1 MIWIMV
7 YGFPHRYT
15 GGVPAPS
22 MIHQNQPV
30 SLSSAPPAP
39 PRLIF
44 WETTAGCNLRCVHC
58 RRLDVLDQVSEADL
72 STDAA
77 QAMIAD
83 IAQAYKPILVLSG
96 GEPLYRPDI
105 LDLAAFARDQGLR
118 VALATNGTLVTPE
131 KAKAIREAGVARVS
145 LSLDGARAGTH
156 DRFRGSGNFE
166 RALAGFDHLRREG
179 VSLQINMTVTRFNA
193 EELPELYNMV
203 LARGAS
209 ALHLFML
216 VPVGCGVQIADSDM
230 LPSEEYEKW
239 LNWFYERD
247 IEGKIELKATCAPH
261 YFRIVRQRSKEIGG
275 LPPSHH
281 RQEAKGASH
290 SNQALHQTTK
300 GCLAGQGVCFVSH
313 KGEVFPCGYLPISV
327 GNIRTVPF
335 KTLWETAPVF
345 ERLRNPANLD
355 GKCGICSFKYVCGGC
370 RARAYFAHGDELAE
384 EPHCVYTPGLK
395 EASACGAS

>member
-1 MIWIMV
+1 MA
-7 YGFPHRYT
+7 HNA
-15 GGVPAPS
+15 VPEVSPLLSPS
-22 MIHQNQPV
+22 
-30 SLSSAPPAP
+30 PAP

-58 RRLDVLDQVSEADL
+58 RRLDVLDQVSDTDL

-83 IAQAYKPILVLSG
+83 IAQNFKPILVLSG
-96 GEPLYRPDI
+96 GEPLVRPDI
-105 LDLAAFARDQGLR
+105 LELASFARDRGLR
-118 VALATNGTLVTPE
+118 VALATNGTLVTAE
-131 KAKAIREAGVARVS
+131 KAKGIREAGVARVS
-145 LSLDGARAGTH
+145 ISLDGVCAATH
-156 DRFRGSGNFE
+156 DRFRGAGNFD
-166 RALAGFDHLRREG
+166 RALAGFDHLKREG

-193 EELPELYNMV
+193 EELPQLYEMV

-216 VPVGCGVQIADSDM
+216 VPVGCGVQIAETDM

-247 IEGKIELKATCAPH
+247 IERKIELKATCAPH

-281 RQEAKGASH
+281 RQEAKGATH
-290 SNQALHQTTK
+290 PNQSLHQTTK

-313 KGEVFPCGYLPISV
+313 TGEVFPCGYLPLSV
-327 GNIRTVPF
+327 GNIRATPF
-335 KTLWETAPVF
+335 KTLWDTSPVF
-345 ERLRNPANLD
+345 EKLRNPDKLE
-355 GKCGICSFKYVCGGC
+355 GKCGACSFKYVCGGC
-370 RARAYFAHGDELAE
+370 RARAYYAHGDEQAE
-384 EPHCVYTPGLK
+384 EPHCIYVPPGFNVSSSCDAL
-395 EASACGAS
+395 